1 MPEIRPDLDMWAG
14 SPLGAGT
21 SWASARNHAGDSYDS
36 NNSRDPSTVLV
47 AYATKGG
54 TDYFIRRTILI
65 YNTSSITS
73 TLSSASIDIHGFLQT
88 SLDIILVQA
97 VVVGSVGAGYFNDI
111 KGTDASTALGNTDG
125 SGAGTLAGAGVA
137 YSSEVSTWVHGG
149 VNQISLNS
157 LALTDI
163 VAEDYLQI
171 IMMGYD
177 ADYLDIAPT
186 GIQSIGN
193 WWDESGSGTS
203 PTLNYT
209 VAVATATDNA
219 IFFGAN
225 F

>member
-1 MPEIRPDLDMWAG
+1 MPEIRPDLDMWAQ
-14 SPLGAGT
+14 SAGGVGNN
-21 SWASARNHAGDSYDS
+21 WAGARNHAGASYDS

-65 YNTSSITS
+65 YDTSSITS
-73 TLSSASIDIHGFLQT
+73 TLSSASIDIHGFSQT
-88 SLDIILVQA
+88 SLDVILVKA
-97 VVVGSVGAGYFNDI
+97 VVVGGVGAGYYNDI
-111 KGTDASTALGNTDG
+111 KGTDAATALGNTDG
-125 SGAGTLAGAGVA
+125 SGAGTLAGAGVD
-137 YSSEVSTWVHGG
+137 YSSEVSTWSSSGL
-149 VNQISLNS
+149 NQISLNS

-163 VAEDYLQI
+163 VGEDALQI

-186 GIQSIGN
+186 GVQSIGN

-203 PTLNYT
+203 PTLNFT
-209 VAVATATDNA
+209 VATVTADNA
-219 IFFGAN
+219 IFFGHN